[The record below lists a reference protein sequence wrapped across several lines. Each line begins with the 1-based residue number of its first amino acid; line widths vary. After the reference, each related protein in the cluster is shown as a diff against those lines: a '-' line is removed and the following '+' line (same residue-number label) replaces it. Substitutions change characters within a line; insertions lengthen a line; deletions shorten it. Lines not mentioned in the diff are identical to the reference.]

1 MAAGGYA
8 MKSTWPRMT
17 ALLRPAVIVVLL
29 AAVAGV
35 VHADIFKNWKT
46 GKIIK
51 GRMVTT
57 MKKDG
62 QDVMFV
68 RLENGEMVTLVK
80 REWRW
85 KAEPVEKPKPEP
97 EPEPK
102 PEPEPEPKP
111 EPEPEPKPEPEP
123 EPKPETKKVAEKW
136 TGFRGLVW
144 GQHIKT
150 AKGMVL
156 ETTKGKKKWY
166 ARRNDKMKIGDAV
179 LVDIGYYFYDDQLSM
194 VAVKCG
200 PKFEALRL
208 VVFARYGKGSEV
220 AGASDEKWEWNHLS
234 TPDLDSGDCE
244 ILLSKR
250 QRTLWLSSR
259 KMREKEVQDEQEAL
273 RKELEEEKKADE
285 AEDKV
290 KKAAADKAADE
301 DF

>member
-1 MAAGGYA
+1 MGTWGYA
-8 MKSTWPRMT
+8 MKNVWSKAT

-35 VHADIFKNWKT
+35 VHADTFKNWKT

-62 QDVMFV
+62 EDVMFV
-68 RLENGEMVTLVK
+68 RLENGEMTTLVK

-85 KAEPVEKPKPEP
+85 KAEPAAKPKPEP
-97 EPEPK
+97 EPEPE
-102 PEPEPEPKP
+102 PEPKPKPEPKP
-111 EPEPEPKPEPEP
+111 EPEPKPK
-123 EPKPETKKVAEKW
+123 PKPETKRAAEKW
-136 TGFRGLVW
+136 MGFRGLVW

-156 ETTKGKKKWY
+156 ETTKGKTKWY
-166 ARRNDKMKIGDAV
+166 TRRNDKMKIGDVA
-179 LVDIGYYFYDDQLSM
+179 LVDIGYCFYDDQLSI

-200 PKFEALRL
+200 PEFEALRL
-208 VVFARYGKGSEV
+208 AVFARYGKGSQV
-220 AGASDEKWEWNHLS
+220 AGDNDEKWEWNHLS
-234 TPDLDSGDCE
+234 TPDVDSGDCE

-273 RKELEEEKKADE
+273 KKELKEERKEDE
-285 AEDKV
+285 AADKV